1 MAVKTSTRKRVNGRK
16 RVSKQKKL
24 INVDRAVS
32 TLKSTSSNT
41 LSKFVQSYQA
51 VAIFMFSFS
60 ILTILSIFSKGGP
73 VGEVVFNVL
82 QLAFGYG
89 VFALPVFFI
98 YGSVI
103 LTRDRDEVKP
113 QKVLMGTIYVQ
124 IISSG
129 LFHSLIHIEP
139 LSLSSGS
146 NVLMKS
152 GGYFSALY
160 VYPLFNLSLIHI

>member
-1 MAVKTSTRKRVNGRK
+1 MAVKTSTRKRVNWRK
-16 RVSKQKKL
+16 RLSKQNKL
-24 INVDRAVS
+24 INVDRAVT
-32 TLKSTSSNT
+32 TLKSTTSGT

-73 VGEVVFNVL
+73 VGEVIFNVL

-103 LTRDRDEVKP
+103 LTETSK
-113 QKVLMGTIYVQ
+113 MAIT
-124 IISSG
+124 
-129 LFHSLIHIEP
+129 
-139 LSLSSGS
+139 
-146 NVLMKS
+146 
-152 GGYFSALY
+152 
-160 VYPLFNLSLIHI
+160 